1 MNNVT
6 KNRWQVRIAAMIIFV
21 LGFTA
26 GILALNVY
34 RGWARGAGGRDN
46 RMDEL
51 SERLQLTADQ
61 KTKVQEI
68 FGDTREQ
75 IRNVRREMEP
85 KINEIRR
92 QADGRLQTVLT
103 ADQWQRFQRL
113 REERVGFEV
122 RSIDVDHA
130 DRLAGEG
137 EFERPHIKVLQLL
150 GRK

>member
-6 KNRWQVRIAAMIIFV
+6 KNRWQVRIAALIIFV

-34 RGWARGAGGRDN
+34 RRARPFGGAGN

-61 KTKVQEI
+61 KTRVQEI
-68 FGDTREQ
+68 FSDTREQ
-75 IRNVRREMEP
+75 IRGVRREMEP
-85 KINEIRR
+85 KMNEIRR

-103 ADQWQRFQRL
+103 PDQWQRFQRL
-113 REERVGFEV
+113 REER
-122 RSIDVDHA
+122 
-130 DRLAGEG
+130 
-137 EFERPHIKVLQLL
+137 
-150 GRK
+150 GRRGRGPRMNTD

>member
-6 KNRWQVRIAAMIIFV
+6 KNRWQVRVAALIIFV

-34 RGWARGAGGRDN
+34 RFARPGGD

-51 SERLQLTADQ
+51 ADRLQLTAEQ

-68 FGDTREQ
+68 FSDTREQ
-75 IRNVRREMEP
+75 IRGVRREMEP
-85 KINEIRR
+85 RMNEIRR

-103 ADQWQRFQRL
+103 PEQWQQFQKL
-113 REERVGFEV
+113 RDERQ
-122 RSIDVDHA
+122 R
-130 DRLAGEG
+130 R
-137 EFERPHIKVLQLL
+137 
-150 GRK
+150 GRGPRGPDGP

>member
-1 MNNVT
+1 MTNVT
-6 KNRWQVRIAAMIIFV
+6 KNRWQVRVAALIIFV

-34 RGWARGAGGRDN
+34 RGWVPRGPGGRD

-68 FGDTREQ
+68 FNDTREQ
-75 IRNVRREMEP
+75 LRAVRQETEPRME
-85 KINEIRR
+85 EIRR

-103 ADQWQRFQRL
+103 PEQWDRFQRL
-113 REERVGFEV
+113 RDERRRHRGG
-122 RSIDVDHA
+122 RGGP
-130 DRLAGEG
+130 DR
-137 EFERPHIKVLQLL
+137 
-150 GRK
+150 

>member
-1 MNNVT
+1 MNNAS
-6 KNRWQVRIAAMIIFV
+6 KNRWQVRIAATIIFV

-34 RGWARGAGGRDN
+34 RSWSRSPGN

-51 SERLQLTADQ
+51 SERLQLTAEQ

-75 IRNVRREMEP
+75 LRAVRRETEP
-85 KINEIRR
+85 RMNEIRR

-103 ADQWQRFQRL
+103 PEQWEKFQRI
-113 REERVGFEV
+113 REERQRRG
-122 RSIDVDHA
+122 RGGPRG
-130 DRLAGEG
+130 DR
-137 EFERPHIKVLQLL
+137 P
-150 GRK
+150 

>member
-6 KNRWQVRIAAMIIFV
+6 KNRWQVRVAAIIIFV

-34 RGWARGAGGRDN
+34 RGVVRGGGPGN

-61 KTKVQEI
+61 KTRVQEI
-68 FGDTREQ
+68 FSDTREQ
-75 IRNVRREMEP
+75 LRAVRRETEPRME
-85 KINEIRR
+85 EIRR

-113 REERVGFEV
+113 REER
-122 RSIDVDHA
+122 
-130 DRLAGEG
+130 
-137 EFERPHIKVLQLL
+137 
-150 GRK
+150 GRRGGRGPRDGSKL

>member
-1 MNNVT
+1 MTNVT
-6 KNRWQVRIAAMIIFV
+6 KNRWQVRVAALIIFV

-34 RGWARGAGGRDN
+34 RGWGPRGGGRN

-68 FGDTREQ
+68 FSDTREQ
-75 IRNVRREMEP
+75 LRAVRQETEPRME
-85 KINEIRR
+85 EIRR

-103 ADQWQRFQRL
+103 PAQWEQFQRL
-113 REERVGFEV
+113 REER
-122 RSIDVDHA
+122 
-130 DRLAGEG
+130 
-137 EFERPHIKVLQLL
+137 
-150 GRK
+150 GRRGRGRR

>member
-6 KNRWQVRIAAMIIFV
+6 KNRWQVRVAAVIIFV

-34 RGWARGAGGRDN
+34 RRARPFGGGN

-51 SERLQLTADQ
+51 SERLQLTSDQ

-103 ADQWQRFQRL
+103 PEQWQQFQKL
-113 REERVGFEV
+113 RDERQH
-122 RSIDVDHA
+122 R
-130 DRLAGEG
+130 
-137 EFERPHIKVLQLL
+137 
-150 GRK
+150 GRGPRGPDGPED